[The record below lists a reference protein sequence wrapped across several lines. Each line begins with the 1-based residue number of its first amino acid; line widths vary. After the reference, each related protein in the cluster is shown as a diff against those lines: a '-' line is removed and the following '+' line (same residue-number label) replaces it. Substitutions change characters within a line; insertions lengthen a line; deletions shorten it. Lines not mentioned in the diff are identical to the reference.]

1 MVSFTT
7 LRTVRPA
14 DFEEAADGYHAV
26 SNAAGDAKDRLT
38 DEILARALPDPGS
51 TTTDSEGLVGA
62 AAAAAR
68 RRLERLAESYHYT
81 QVECGLVRAA
91 LNGFATDLD
100 AAKKKL
106 DGALDDARIAGFT
119 VESDGSVAYPAAG
132 AKVDGEVPDGGT
144 AVAYDDPTASAV
156 ADQAARFDPNPHR
169 AAAQDC
175 ANRIASAVKEATDA
189 DSRWAPRLKAL
200 RAQND
205 LIVSHADWADVHRDQ
220 RAVQKVA
227 GEYLDKA
234 DIPQGR
240 PPAEVARWWT
250 TLTPEQQADYTT
262 LYPASVGAL
271 DGLPADVRD
280 EANRAVLAQTKGT
293 YETELAALPPKPALY
308 AQPGAS
314 ENYDSRGRAQNM
326 DEWHKRMDAWRD
338 AHGAKFDR
346 LTGHLKGIEAIEDQL
361 NATGREDLPQ
371 SYLLGFDAKQD
382 GRAVIATGNPDTAD
396 HTAVY
401 VPGTT
406 ARLSN
411 VEGDIDRMNN
421 LWRASAPM
429 AEGEKVSTIMW
440 LGYDAPDSVYKDAP
454 FAHYAHDGAA
464 SFASFTQGLKE
475 TNSTESGGHHT
486 AVGHSYGTTLIG
498 ATARMHDL
506 QVDDVVFAGSPGV
519 EVGHASDM
527 DVQAEH
533 VWNQEAKGDFVP
545 DIGRYSHGGENMEYQ
560 GGVRIT
566 PSDKAFGAHQ
576 MFTDTEGHSDYW
588 EYGAESLRNQAAVVI
603 GNYDEVD
610 HESE

>member
-1 MVSFTT
+1 MVSFAT

-14 DFEEAADGYHAV
+14 EFEEAADGYHAV

-68 RRLERLAESYHYT
+68 RRLERLAESCHYT

-106 DGALDDARIAGFT
+106 DGALDDARVAGFT
-119 VESDGSVAYPAAG
+119 VESDGSVTYPAAG
-132 AKVDGEVPDGGT
+132 AKVDGDIPDGGT
-144 AVAYDDPTASAV
+144 AVAYDDPTAGAV

-205 LIVSHADWADVHRDQ
+205 LTVSHADWADVHRDQ

-240 PPAEVARWWT
+240 PPAEAARWWT
-250 TLTPEQQADYTT
+250 TLTREQQADYAT
-262 LYPASVGAL
+262 LYPASIGAL

-293 YETELAALPPKPALY
+293 YETELAALPTRPGRPGY
-308 AQPGAS
+308 NQPGLS
-314 ENYDSRGRAQNM
+314 GVDT
-326 DEWHKRMDAWRD
+326 WRD
-338 AHGAKFDR
+338 RQERDNEWEEEHGAEYERLNDA
-346 LTGHLKGIEAIEDQL
+346 LTGIRAIEKQL
-361 NATGREDLPQ
+361 GSAGQDGLPE
-371 SYLLGFDAKQD
+371 SYLLGFSGKDD
-382 GRAVIATGNPDTAD
+382 GRAVIAVGNPDHAD

-406 ARLSN
+406 ASLGN
-411 VEGDIDRMNN
+411 IEGDIDRVNN
-421 LWRASAPM
+421 LWRDSAPIVPDQQ
-429 AEGEKVSTIMW
+429 VSTVAW
-440 LGYDAPDSVYKDAP
+440 LGYDAPDSVVRDAP
-454 FAHYAHDGAA
+454 FSHYAHDGASA
-464 SFASFTQGLKE
+464 FASFVDGLKE
-475 TNSTESGGHHT
+475 TNSADTGGHHT
-486 AVGHSYGTTLIG
+486 AVAHSYGTTLVG
-498 ATARMHDL
+498 ATARQHDL
-506 QVDDVVFAGSPGV
+506 NVDDVILAGSPGV
-519 EVGHASDM
+519 EVGSAGEL
-527 DVQAEH
+527 DVPEGH
-533 VWNQEAKGDFVP
+533 VWNQEAEGDPTP
-545 DIGRYSHGGENMEYQ
+545 DVGRWSHGGENWEVG
-560 GGVRIT
+560 GGVRLV
-566 PSDKAFGAHQ
+566 PSDEVFGAQQ
-576 MFTDTEGHSDYW
+576 MTTDTQGHSDYW
-588 EYGAESLRNQAAVVI
+588 KEGTQSLRNQSFVI
-603 GNYDEVD
+603 TGNYERVQ
-610 HESE
+610 HEAP